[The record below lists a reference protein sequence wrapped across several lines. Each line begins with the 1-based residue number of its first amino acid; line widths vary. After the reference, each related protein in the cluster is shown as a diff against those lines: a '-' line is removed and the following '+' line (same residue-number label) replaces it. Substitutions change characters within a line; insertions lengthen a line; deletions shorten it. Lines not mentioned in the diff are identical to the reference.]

1 MAITGI
7 PTTVG
12 DDLVTVTPGSY
23 HSVDGLAGTD
33 KLVLKWATLDTDV
46 TLSDVGYGWWR
57 FADQF
62 SSAVDFINF
71 ETFDITTG
79 SGNDRIGGRDGNDR
93 LVTGAGNDT
102 ISSGLG
108 ADTVDGGAGK
118 DLWTANYGGLNV
130 NVSLSLT
137 PGVWNVIGATGARLR
152 NIEQVSLVT
161 GSGNDLLDASQ
172 VTADQYFES
181 GAGNDTFIVSGGH
194 STYHAGAD
202 QDLLVA
208 DFSAATTRI
217 GWTDRGYGW
226 WRLGDQAGARWV
238 DVYGAERYNLTGGSG
253 DDALSS
259 SVLADTLTGGAG
271 NDLLNGVSGADVIA
285 GGDGTDTWQADM
297 SGYTTSVQVNLDT
310 QVANAATISGI
321 ERLTLAT
328 GAGSDR
334 ITAHAGIYNDVI
346 NTNDGNDIITTGRGF
361 DSVNGGGQNDTLIM
375 NWSAVNGAD
384 SGISHSDRG
393 YGWWRFSSRS
403 GDILDYYGIEQL
415 NLTGGAGHDT
425 LVGWGNRDTLNGN
438 DGDDWLNS
446 AAGTAVIDGGAG
458 SDGWA
463 ANLTALNGAMLFDAA
478 ASQTTA
484 QLTARNLSIRNIEQV
499 SLSLGA
505 GNDNISTAGY
515 GLNDTMNGGLGN
527 DTLNPGLGIDQVNG
541 EAGTDLLVL
550 NFTGQTQGIDTR
562 DVGYG
567 WWRYG
572 TVSDSLYTDYINM
585 ERFYVTGGSGNDALD
600 GASLAD
606 TLIGGAGND
615 TLNGGSGGA
624 DSINGGAGHDTLIM
638 NLGSATAALT
648 LTLTAAG
655 AGTLVGNGTK
665 LAGIESVQL
674 TTGSGNDTIN
684 LAAVVGNHVLN
695 TSDGND
701 TVNVGTGSFNEVNT
715 GAGSDKLTADAS
727 TATASVRTVD
737 KGYGWW
743 AMEAVDGSYSTRY
756 INVDQFDFTGS
767 AFNDRLGGFGG
778 NDVLRG
784 AAGRDILNGGGGND
798 TLYGGAGADQ
808 FLFTSVWSNGTD
820 LVADAAAGDIL
831 RFEGV
836 HINSLAAGNGAAVGQ
851 WQAQVET
858 VGGVT
863 SIYIGLDATAGYDFR
878 VDLTGT
884 FGVGN
889 FDVVTWNAWNGA
901 ADLTVL

>member
-1 MAITGI
+1 MAITGL
-7 PTTVG
+7 PTTTG

-33 KLVLKWATLDTDV
+33 RLVVNWASLGTDV
-46 TLSDVGYGWWR
+46 TLRDVGYGWWR
-57 FADQF
+57 FADDF
-62 SSAVDFINF
+62 SSAIDFINF
-71 ETFDITTG
+71 ESFDITTG
-79 SGNDRIGGRDGNDR
+79 SGNDRIGGRDASDR

-108 ADTVDGGAGK
+108 ADTIDGGAGR
-118 DLWTANYGGLNV
+118 DLWSANYGGLNV
-130 NVSLSLT
+130 GVTVTLT

-152 NIEQVSLVT
+152 GIEQVSLVT
-161 GSGNDLLDASQ
+161 GSGGDLVDASA
-172 VTADQYFES
+172 VTGDQYFES
-181 GAGNDTFIVSGGH
+181 GAGNDTFIVNGGR
-194 STYHAGAD
+194 STFNAGAD
-202 QDLLVA
+202 EDLLVA

-217 GWTDRGYGW
+217 SWTDRGYGW
-226 WRLGDQAGARWV
+226 WRLGDQAGTRWV
-238 DVYGAERYNLTGGSG
+238 DTYSVERVNLTGGSG
-253 DDALSS
+253 HDILSGGS
-259 SVLADTLTGGAG
+259 LVDTLTGGAG
-271 NDLLNGVSGADVIA
+271 NDWLNGVSGADVIA
-285 GGDGTDTWQADM
+285 GGDGTDAWEANM
-297 SGYTTSVQVNLDT
+297 SGYTTSVQVNLNT
-310 QVANAATISGI
+310 QTANVATISGI
-321 ERLTLAT
+321 ERLSLTT

-346 NTNDGNDIITTGRGF
+346 NTNDGNDVITTGRGV
-361 DSVNGGGQNDTLIM
+361 DSVNGGGQTDTLIVD
-375 NWSAVNGAD
+375 WSGITGAD
-384 SGISHSDRG
+384 SGISHTDRG

-403 GDILDYYGIEQL
+403 GDIVDYYGIEQL

-446 AAGTAVIDGGAG
+446 SAGTAVIDGGAG
-458 SDGWA
+458 NDGWA
-463 ANLTALNGAMLFDAA
+463 ADLTALNGAMLFDAV

-499 SLSLGA
+499 SISLGA
-505 GNDNISTAGY
+505 GNDSFSTAGY
-515 GLNDTMNGGLGN
+515 ALNDTMNGGLGN
-527 DTLNPGLGIDQVNG
+527 DTLNPGLGIDRVNG

-550 NFTGQTQGIDTR
+550 SFAGFDQDIDNR

-572 TVSDSLYTDYINM
+572 TVSDSQYADYINM
-585 ERFYVTGGSGNDALD
+585 ERFNITGGNGNDALD
-600 GASLAD
+600 GGSLAD

-615 TLNGGSGGA
+615 TLYSGAGGA
-624 DSINGGAGHDTLIM
+624 DSVNGGAGQDTWAM
-638 NLGSATAALT
+638 NLSAATAGLT
-648 LTLTAAG
+648 LTLTATG

-665 LAGIESVQL
+665 LAGIESVHL
-674 TTGSGNDTIN
+674 NTGSGNDTLN
-684 LAAVVGNHVLN
+684 LSAVVGNHVLN
-695 TSDGND
+695 TNDGND
-701 TVNVGTGSFNEVNT
+701 VMNVGTGGFNEVNG

-767 AFNDRLGGFGG
+767 AYNDRLSGFGG

-784 AAGRDILNGGGGND
+784 AAGRDILNGGGGTD
-798 TLYGGAGADQ
+798 TLYGGADADQ

-820 LVADAAAGDIL
+820 LVADAATGDIL

-836 HINSLAAGNGAAVGQ
+836 HINSLAAGNGATVGQ
-851 WQAQVET
+851 WAAEIET

-878 VDLTGT
+878 VNLTGA
-884 FGVGN
+884 FGAGN
-889 FDVVTWNAWNGA
+889 FSVVDWNAWNGA
-901 ADLTVL
+901 ADLIVA